1 MAVVVVGKALFSWE
15 HGNSTKGAG
24 KTETSKTTKS
34 STPTVRLKP
43 EVGQGGDYKGT
54 DSFENHDNHD
64 DAFSTCSTEDNTSG
78 KRSTNNKMP
87 ENGISKIFAFYRL
100 IIIRISIFWEIG
112 QIPGNNNNRWDIHET
127 KANTSNNAIT

>member
-1 MAVVVVGKALFSWE
+1 MAVVVVVVGIEKALFSWE

-24 KTETSKTTKS
+24 KTETSKTTQC

-54 DSFENHDNHD
+54 DPFENHDIHS

-78 KRSTNNKMP
+78 KRSTRNKMP
-87 ENGISKIFAFYRL
+87 ENGILVSYYSYSQDL
-100 IIIRISIFWEIG
+100 HT
-112 QIPGNNNNRWDIHET
+112 D
-127 KANTSNNAIT
+127 NA